1 MFPPKEQENA
11 VTDSLAN
18 DKKEL
23 KKVSFNDDYTEIAL
37 LKNENMLRAKSM
49 QNFDER
55 VSYEAIQVKSRESG
69 DMSGCSSSN
78 IFKKTHDDSWRNF
91 LQPIKIAPFEN

>member
-37 LKNENMLRAKSM
+37 LRNENMQRAKSM

-55 VSYEAIQVKSRESG
+55 
-69 DMSGCSSSN
+69 
-78 IFKKTHDDSWRNF
+78 DS
-91 LQPIKIAPFEN
+91 